1 MVFKV
6 FDQQDS
12 GNLSFGVEKE
22 GQKFFVKFAG
32 AKPLTFDGNPLDAV
46 SRLIEAIPLYNE
58 LESKSLINLVSHFE
72 VGTGYA
78 AVFEW
83 FAGEC
88 LHSHWLLRVKLS

>member
-1 MVFKV
+1 M
-6 FDQQDS
+6 
-12 GNLSFGVEKE
+12 
-22 GQKFFVKFAG
+22 KFAG

-58 LESKSLINLVSHFE
+58 LESNSLIHLVSHFE

-83 FAGEC
+83 FTGEC